1 MGEIAADQVPV
12 FAAGDTRNGAVS
24 FADQLDSGEVL
35 TGTPT
40 IEEQTSSDLT
50 ISNAAVSTA
59 VQTINGLSV
68 AIGEAVQ
75 FTVSGMTA
83 SKYTLKI
90 TATTDSTPAQT
101 LVRYVQFRVEPV
113 PS

>member
-1 MGEIAADQVPV
+1 MGAIVADQMPS
-12 FAAGDTRNGAVS
+12 FAVGDTRNGAVS

-40 IEEQTSSDLT
+40 VEEQTTSVLT
-50 ISNAAVSTA
+50 IANKAVSTA
-59 VQTINGLSV
+59 EKTINGETV

-75 FTVSGMTA
+75 FTVSGQT
-83 SKYTLKI
+83 SGTYTLKI

-101 LVRYVQFRVEPV
+101 LVRYVRFQVEPV
-113 PS
+113 